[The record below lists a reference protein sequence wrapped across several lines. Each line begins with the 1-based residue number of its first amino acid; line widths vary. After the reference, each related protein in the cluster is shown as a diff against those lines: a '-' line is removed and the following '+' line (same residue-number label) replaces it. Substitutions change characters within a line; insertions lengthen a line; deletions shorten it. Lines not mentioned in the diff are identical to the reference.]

1 MAQAWH
7 RRAIPQLAHS
17 EELTYWRAST
27 YRRLRA
33 TSDAVWKRFSPFD
46 GYKPTSKTREVKAG
60 PHLPFLKLKELQK
73 AKDRK
78 YLTALDVFASEYGLL
93 GLFYE
98 VYSPPILPEGK
109 IFVAPEGVIDEH
121 SGRLRRVDHM
131 GRGVKLLLDLLHRER
146 PMEDERER
154 EMIHKELVASP
165 SELRFAQKR
174 YTGLWPPDPSGQEL
188 STEQTTWEEV
198 KERYGG
204 VLVLDARS
212 SSRVSVLCTKESS
225 SDWDLKLE
233 DFPAPPYDTSKPLA
247 TYLNK
252 ELIGVSPYLHVSE
265 DGEYER
271 GWRCPSLLKAMYLM
285 LWFDLTGGSAIR
297 QCELRGCSTYY
308 RVGSQSRTRYCSERH
323 ANLASTRMG
332 RGQDP

>member
-7 RRAIPQLAHS
+7 RRAIPQRAQP
-17 EELTYWRAST
+17 EGLTYWLASK

-33 TSDAVWKRFSPFD
+33 TPEAVWKRFNPFD
-46 GYKPTSKTREVKAG
+46 VYKPTSKTREVKAG
-60 PHLPFLKLKELQK
+60 PHLAFLKLKELQK
-73 AKDRK
+73 DKDHN
-78 YLTALDVFASEYGLL
+78 YVTALDVFSSTYGLL

-98 VYSPPILPEGK
+98 VYSPPILPHPK
-109 IFVAPEGVIDEH
+109 IFVAPEGVIDKY
-121 SGRLRRVDHM
+121 GRLRRVDSM
-131 GRGVKLLLDLLHRER
+131 GRGVKLLLDLLHGER
-146 PMEDERER
+146 PMEDEQER
-154 EMIHKELVASP
+154 EMIHRELVASP
-165 SELRFAQKR
+165 SELRFAHKR
-174 YTGLWPPDPSGQEL
+174 YTGLWAPDPSGQEL
-188 STEQTTWEEV
+188 STEQTTWEEA

-233 DFPAPPYDTSKPLA
+233 DFPAPPYDMSKPLT

-252 ELIGVSPYLHVSE
+252 ELIGVSPLLHLSE
-265 DGEYER
+265 DGDYER

-297 QCELRGCSTYY
+297 QCESRSCSNYFQ
-308 RVGSQSRTRYCSERH
+308 VGSQSRTKYCSERH

-332 RGQDP
+332 RGQEP